1 MSEGTDFNIT
11 HTTVG
16 KPEIAKLI
24 NACRE
29 ARINNSQQVAVITME
44 RKDLLFPEMNLQFF
58 AELTPKPEP
67 SPTPNPEP
75 TPDPNPEP
83 APEPRLSVEEQLQ
96 QALIE
101 NEKLKRAQEK
111 AASDAADWK
120 KKYNATL
127 TDAQKAA
134 QDKAEK
140 EAERQEQ
147 FDKLLKEN
155 TVNKLAKNFLK
166 LGYPEDKA
174 EEAANAQYDGDT
186 ETLFRIQLE
195 IQESLIKQKEA
206 EWLKSR
212 PPVTTGAGDGE
223 TEDPFLKG
231 FNSVGTKYTVNK

>member
-1 MSEGTDFNIT
+1 MKRNENVNQF
-11 HTTVG
+11 
-16 KPEIAKLI
+16 
-24 NACRE
+24 
-29 ARINNSQQVAVITME
+29 
-44 RKDLLFPEMNLQFF
+44 KDKINLQFF
-58 AELTPKPEP
+58 AKDPEP
-67 SPTPNPEP
+67 QPEP
-75 TPDPNPEP
+75 TPEP
-83 APEPRLSVEEQLQ
+83 APEPQTEPTPEPQLSVEEQLQ
-96 QALIE
+96 QALVE

-134 QDKAEK
+134 QEKAEK

-155 TVNKLAKNFLK
+155 TVNKLSKNFLK

-186 ETLFRIQLE
+186 ETLFRIQSE
-195 IQESLIKQKEA
+195 VQESLIKQKEA

-212 PPVTTGAGDGE
+212 PPVTTGAGDE
-223 TEDPFLKG
+223 NAEDPFLKG
-231 FNSVGTKYTVNK
+231 FNSVGTKYVENK

>member
-1 MSEGTDFNIT
+1 M
-11 HTTVG
+11 
-16 KPEIAKLI
+16 K
-24 NACRE
+24 
-29 ARINNSQQVAVITME
+29 
-44 RKDLLFPEMNLQFF
+44 RKSIPFNLQFF
-58 AELTPKPEP
+58 AE
-67 SPTPNPEP
+67 P
-75 TPDPNPEP
+75 TPDPQPNPDPTPTTDPNPEQ
-83 APEPRLSVEEQLQ
+83 EPQLSVEEQLQ

-134 QDKAEK
+134 QEKAEK

-147 FDKLLKEN
+147 FDNLLKEN
-155 TVNKLAKNFLK
+155 TVNKLSKNFLK

-186 ETLFRIQLE
+186 ETLFRIQSE
-195 IQESLIKQKEA
+195 VQQALIKQKEA

-212 PPVTTGAGDGE
+212 PVVSTGAGDEKTTVTKEQFNKMGYTKRVEFKQKYPE
-223 TEDPFLKG
+223 TYK
-231 FNSVGTKYTVNK
+231 SYTE

>member
-1 MSEGTDFNIT
+1 MKRNELM
-11 HTTVG
+11 
-16 KPEIAKLI
+16 K
-24 NACRE
+24 
-29 ARINNSQQVAVITME
+29 
-44 RKDLLFPEMNLQFF
+44 MNLQYF
-58 AELTPKPEP
+58 AEPLSKPELSPTPNAEPEPEP
-67 SPTPNPEP
+67 SPEP
-75 TPDPNPEP
+75 TPEP
-83 APEPRLSVEEQLQ
+83 QLSVEEQLQ
-96 QALIE
+96 RALVE

-134 QDKAEK
+134 QEKAEK

-155 TVNKLAKNFLK
+155 TVNKLSKNFLK

-186 ETLFRIQLE
+186 ETLFRIQSE
-195 IQESLIKQKEA
+195 VQESLIKQKEA

-212 PPVTTGAGDGE
+212 PYVSTGVGDEKTSVTKEQFNRMGYSQRVEFKNKYPE
-223 TEDPFLKG
+223 TYK
-231 FNSVGTKYTVNK
+231 SYTE

>member
-1 MSEGTDFNIT
+1 MKRN
-11 HTTVG
+11 
-16 KPEIAKLI
+16 
-24 NACRE
+24 
-29 ARINNSQQVAVITME
+29 
-44 RKDLLFPEMNLQFF
+44 DLLKMNLQFF
-58 AELTPKPEP
+58 AEPAP
-67 SPTPNPEP
+67 SPDPTPSPEP
-75 TPDPNPEP
+75 TPAPTPEPNPNP
-83 APEPRLSVEEQLQ
+83 DPEPQLSVEERLQ
-96 QALIE
+96 QALVE

-134 QDKAEK
+134 QEKAEK

-155 TVNKLAKNFLK
+155 TVNKLSKNFLK

-186 ETLFRIQLE
+186 ETLFRIQSE
-195 IQESLIKQKEA
+195 VQESLIKQKEA

-212 PPVTTGAGDGE
+212 PTVATGAGDEKTTVTREQFNKMGYSKRVEFKQKYPE
-223 TEDPFLKG
+223 TYK
-231 FNSVGTKYTVNK
+231 SYTE

>member
-1 MSEGTDFNIT
+1 MKRNEKSF
-11 HTTVG
+11 
-16 KPEIAKLI
+16 
-24 NACRE
+24 
-29 ARINNSQQVAVITME
+29 
-44 RKDLLFPEMNLQFF
+44 KDMNLQFF
-58 AELTPKPEP
+58 ASDSE
-67 SPTPNPEP
+67 S
-75 TPDPNPEP
+75 TPDPAPTSEPESKSDDLEP
-83 APEPRLSVEEQLQ
+83 TPEPRLSVEEQLQ
-96 QALIE
+96 QALVE

-134 QDKAEK
+134 QEKAEK

-155 TVNKLAKNFLK
+155 TVNKLSKNFLK

-186 ETLFRIQLE
+186 ETLFRIQSE
-195 IQESLIKQKEA
+195 VQESLIKQKEA

-212 PPVTTGAGDGE
+212 PPVATGAGDGE
-223 TEDPFLKG
+223 TEDAFLKG
-231 FNSVGTKYTVNK
+231 FNSVGTKYVTNK

>member
-1 MSEGTDFNIT
+1 M
-11 HTTVG
+11 
-16 KPEIAKLI
+16 K
-24 NACRE
+24 
-29 ARINNSQQVAVITME
+29 
-44 RKDLLFPEMNLQFF
+44 RKSIPFNLQFF
-58 AELTPKPEP
+58 AESAPDPQP
-67 SPTPNPEP
+67 NPDPTP
-75 TPDPNPEP
+75 TTDPNPEQ
-83 APEPRLSVEEQLQ
+83 EPQLSVEEQLQ

-134 QDKAEK
+134 QEKAEK

-147 FDKLLKEN
+147 FDNLLKEN
-155 TVNKLAKNFLK
+155 TVNKLSKNFLK

-186 ETLFRIQLE
+186 ETLFRIQSE
-195 IQESLIKQKEA
+195 VQQALIKQKEA

-212 PPVTTGAGDGE
+212 PYVSTGVGDEKTSVTKEQFNIMGYSQRVEFKKKYPE
-223 TEDPFLKG
+223 TYKSYVE
-231 FNSVGTKYTVNK
+231 